1 MGGTRG
7 KTIVVAGGGIV
18 LVLILLFLVRGP
30 SVSGTITYRERI
42 PLSPGAVV
50 KISLN
55 DTSYAD
61 GPSELVAHQTI
72 TDPGQVP
79 IDFRVPYPRGAINT
93 RNTYSV
99 SVRIEEDGRLA
110 FINDTAYDV
119 ITHGNPNRVDLV
131 LVMVE
136 PPPDMLDSEWNP
148 SDNAPVEQPVD
159 VVETHTIWEG
169 TQALVRVVYQVAA
182 TDGCY
187 RLGREEATIEDGIID
202 ITVTAWVPAPTPW
215 AMDCSDRSLEL
226 DGILDLGTS
235 LEPGQTYTVT
245 VNGEPFLTFTAPLLR
260 S

>member
-1 MGGTRG
+1 MGGSRG

-61 GPSELVAHQTI
+61 APSELVAHQTI

-79 IDFRVPYPRGAINT
+79 IDFRVRYPRGAINI
-93 RNTYSV
+93 RNTYSI
-99 SVRIEEDGRLA
+99 SVRIEEADGRLA

-119 ITHGNPNRVDLV
+119 ITRGNPDRVDMV

-136 PPPDMLDSEWNP
+136 PPPEMVDGEWTP

-159 VVETHTIWEG
+159 VVGTHMIWEG
-169 TQALVRVVYQVAA
+169 TQPLVRVVYQAAA

-187 RLGREEATIEDGIID
+187 RLGREEATIEGRIVNV
-202 ITVTAWVPAPTPW
+202 TVTARVPVPTPW

-226 DGILDLGTS
+226 DSILDLGTS
-235 LEPGQTYTVT
+235 LEPGQTYTVR
-245 VNGEPFLTFTAPLLR
+245 VNGETSLTFAAP
-260 S
+260 

>member
-1 MGGTRG
+1 MGSSRG
-7 KTIVVAGGGIV
+7 KAMIVAGCGIA
-18 LVLILLFLVRGP
+18 LILIALFVVRGP

-61 GPSELVAHQTI
+61 GPAVLVAAQTI

-79 IDFRVPYPRGAINT
+79 IDFKVRYPRGAINT
-93 RNTYSV
+93 RSTYSI
-99 SVRIEEDGRLA
+99 SVRIEEADGRLA

-119 ITHGNPNRVDLV
+119 LTHGNPDRVDMV

-136 PPPDMLDSEWNP
+136 PPPEMVDGEWTP
-148 SDNAPVEQPVD
+148 SDTAPVEQPVD
-159 VVETHTIWEG
+159 VVETHMIWEG

-187 RLGREEATIEDGIID
+187 RLGREEATIEGGIVT
-202 ITVTAWVPAPTPW
+202 ITVTAWIPAPTPW
-215 AMDCSDRSLEL
+215 AIDCSDRSLEL
-226 DGILDLGTS
+226 DSILDLGSS
-235 LEPGQTYTVT
+235 LEPGKTYSVR
-245 VNGEPFLTFTAPLLR
+245 VNGETYLTFAAP
-260 S
+260 

>member
-1 MGGTRG
+1 MGGSRG
-7 KTIVVAGGGIV
+7 KTIVVAGAGIALILIV
-18 LVLILLFLVRGP
+18 LLFVRGP

-50 KISLN
+50 KISLR

-79 IDFRVPYPRGAINT
+79 IDFRLPYPREAINS

-99 SVRIEEDGRLA
+99 SVRIEEADGRLA

-119 ITHGNPNRVDLV
+119 ITHGNPSKVNMV

-136 PPPDMLDSEWNP
+136 PPPEMVDGEWNP
-148 SDNAPVEQPVD
+148 SDNAPVEQPVE
-159 VVETHTIWEG
+159 VVETHMIWEG
-169 TQALVRVVYQVAA
+169 TQPLVRVVYQVAA
-182 TDGCY
+182 TDVCY
-187 RLGREEATIEDGIID
+187 RLGREEATIEGRIID

-215 AMDCSDRSLEL
+215 AMDCSDRTLEL
-226 DGILDLGTS
+226 DSILDLGNT
-235 LEPGQTYTVT
+235 LEPGETYTVRI
-245 VNGEPFLTFTAPLLR
+245 NGETSLTFTAP
-260 S
+260 

>member
-1 MGGTRG
+1 MGGSRG
-7 KTIVVAGGGIV
+7 KTIVVAGCGIPV
-18 LVLILLFLVRGP
+18 ILILLFAVRGP

-61 GPSELVAHQTI
+61 APSELVTQQII

-79 IDFRVPYPRGAINT
+79 IDFRLPYPREAINS
-93 RNTYSV
+93 RNTYSI
-99 SVRIEEDGRLA
+99 SVRIEEADGRLA

-119 ITHGNPNRVDLV
+119 ITDGNPSRVDMV

-136 PPPDMLDSEWNP
+136 PPPEMVEGEWTP

-159 VVETHTIWEG
+159 VVETHMVWED

-187 RLGREEATIEDGIID
+187 RLGREEATIEGRIVNV
-202 ITVTAWVPAPTPW
+202 TVTAWVPAPTPW
-215 AMDCSDRSLEL
+215 AMDCSDRGLEL
-226 DGILDLGTS
+226 DSILQLGNS
-235 LEPGQTYTVT
+235 FEPGTTYNVR
-245 VNGEPFLTFTAPLLR
+245 VNGEASLTFTAP
-260 S
+260 

>member
-1 MGGTRG
+1 MDGSRG

-61 GPSELVAHQTI
+61 APSELVAQQII

-79 IDFRVPYPRGAINT
+79 IDFRVPYPRGAIDT

-99 SVRIEEDGRLA
+99 SVRIEEADGRLA

-119 ITHGNPNRVDLV
+119 ITHGNPNRVDMV

-136 PPPDMLDSEWNP
+136 PPPEMVDGEWNR

-159 VVETHTIWEG
+159 VVETHMIWEG
-169 TQALVRVVYQVAA
+169 TQALVRVVYHVAA
-182 TDGCY
+182 TEGCY
-187 RLGREEATIEDGIID
+187 RLGREEATIEDRIVD

-226 DGILDLGTS
+226 DSILDLGNS

-245 VNGEPFLTFTAPLLR
+245 VNGEPSLTFTAP
-260 S
+260 

>member
-1 MGGTRG
+1 MGGSRV
-7 KTIVVAGGGIV
+7 KAMIVAGGGIG
-18 LVLILLFLVRGP
+18 LILILLLMVRGP

-61 GPSELVAHQTI
+61 GPSELVAHHTI

-79 IDFRVPYPRGAINT
+79 IDFRVPYPWEAINS
-93 RNTYSV
+93 RNTYSI
-99 SVRIEEDGRLA
+99 SVRIEGEDGRLA

-136 PPPDMLDSEWNP
+136 PPPEVVDGEWNP
-148 SDNAPVEQPVD
+148 SDNAPIEQPVD
-159 VVETHTIWEG
+159 VAETHMIWEG
-169 TQALVRVVYQVAA
+169 TQALVRVVYRVAA

-187 RLGREEATIEDGIID
+187 RLGREEATVEGRIVDV
-202 ITVTAWVPAPTPW
+202 TVTAWVPAPTPW

-226 DGILDLGTS
+226 DSILDLGHS
-235 LEPGQTYTVT
+235 LKTGQTYTVR
-245 VNGEPFLTFTAPLLR
+245 VNGKTSLTFRAP
-260 S
+260 

>member
-1 MGGTRG
+1 MGGG
-7 KTIVVAGGGIV
+7 KGKAILVAGGGIA
-18 LVLILLFLVRGP
+18 LILILLFVVRGS

-50 KISLN
+50 MISLN

-79 IDFRVPYPRGAINT
+79 IDFRVPYPREAIDS
-93 RNTYSV
+93 RNTYSI
-99 SVRIEEDGRLA
+99 SVRIEEEDGRLA
-110 FINDTAYDV
+110 FINDTAHDV
-119 ITHGNPNRVDLV
+119 ITQGNPNRVDIV

-136 PPPDMLDSEWNP
+136 PPPEMVDGEWNP

-159 VVETHTIWEG
+159 VVETHMVWEG
-169 TQALVRVVYQVAA
+169 SEAFVRVVYQVAA

-187 RLGREEATIEDGIID
+187 QLGREEVAIEGTIVDV
-202 ITVTAWVPAPTPW
+202 TVTAWVPAPTPW

-226 DGILDLGTS
+226 DSILHLGNS
-235 LEPGQTYTVT
+235 LEPGQTYTVR
-245 VNGEPFLTFTAPLLR
+245 VNGETSLTFTAP
-260 S
+260 

>member
-1 MGGTRG
+1 MGDSRG

-61 GPSELVAHQTI
+61 GPSELVARQTI

-79 IDFRVPYPRGAINT
+79 IDFRLAYPREAINSLS
-93 RNTYSV
+93 TYSI
-99 SVRIEEDGRLA
+99 SVRIEEADGRLA

-119 ITHGNPNRVDLV
+119 ITHGNPSNVDMV

-136 PPPDMLDSEWNP
+136 PPPEMVEGEWTP
-148 SDNAPVEQPVD
+148 SDNAPVEQPVG
-159 VVETHTIWEG
+159 VVETHMIWEG
-169 TQALVRVVYQVAA
+169 TQALIRVVYQVAA

-187 RLGREEATIEDGIID
+187 RIGREEATIEGRIVD

-226 DGILDLGTS
+226 DSILDLGNS
-235 LEPGQTYTVT
+235 LETGETYTVR
-245 VNGEPFLTFTAPLLR
+245 VNGEPFLTFTSP
-260 S
+260 